1 MVVIGQVDF
10 GILVSRREEQRT
22 GGEDQRSH
30 EETGNTMLRTHK
42 TAPTCQSITVAIGI
56 EFQLTAK

>member
-42 TAPTCQSITVAIGI
+42 TAP
-56 EFQLTAK
+56 LAKA